1 MPGVAGLKKQ
11 RSMRSFALLPRSAED
26 RDFYWNTR
34 SLYRMKRVPVIVAI
48 LVGIWSAWTHGA
60 AASQAEDYFRKGYL
74 AAMSREWNQA
84 IEWYS
89 KAVEINPGNAEV
101 YFQRAITYEMTGK
114 PRQAI
119 EDYEK
124 AIKLKPT
131 SYLAMEYLA
140 KLYESEGQYDKAV
153 DLYTRALPL
162 VQDAKWRSIVKW
174 WIAEAKKKSEAG
186 KQNADRRGKTA
197 PQDSRF

>member
-1 MPGVAGLKKQ
+1 MKKT
-11 RSMRSFALLPRSAED
+11 A
-26 RDFYWNTR
+26 
-34 SLYRMKRVPVIVAI
+34 VIVTT
-48 LVGIWSAWTHGA
+48 LVGIWSAWALAT
-60 AASQAEDYFRKGYL
+60 AASPAEDYFRKGYL
-74 AAMSREWNQA
+74 AAMSREWDQA

-114 PRQAI
+114 PLQAI
-119 EDYEK
+119 DDYEK
-124 AIKLKPT
+124 AIRLKPT

-140 KLYESEGQYDKAV
+140 KLYEGEGHYDKAV
-153 DLYTRALPL
+153 DLYTKALPL

-186 KQNADRRGKTA
+186 KQNADRRGKTT
-197 PQDSRF
+197 PPGSLF